1 MARSID
7 RKIADIV
14 NDNYVFGAVLY
25 YFGIEF
31 YEYNDQTLREVC
43 HQRGLSPDSV
53 IRKLESVI
61 NVTPKEKLALQDF
74 PMELLVEYLKH
85 SHYLFVKEK
94 LPYIAKLIE
103 HVQARGN
110 YQGVLNDLKF
120 VFPLFVEE
128 FIHHIYE
135 EEDTLFSYVR
145 DLSNYLHGTG
155 NPSRLYYRMENYSL
169 HHFSME
175 HAEHDDDMKGIR
187 RITSDYQLR
196 EGAPLQVRVLFSEL
210 ESLEQELKIHAKVEN
225 DILFP
230 KALMLEQ
237 KVRQRMS
244 EKIQFN

>member
-1 MARSID
+1 MSRSID
-7 RKIADIV
+7 RKIEDIV

-31 YEYNDQTLREVC
+31 YRYNDQTLREVC
-43 HQRGLSPDSV
+43 HQRGLSPGSV
-53 IRKLESVI
+53 SRKLESI
-61 NVTPKEKLALQDF
+61 ENVTREEKLALQNF

-103 HVQARGN
+103 SVPAEGEN
-110 YQGVLNDLKF
+110 KPILEDLKF

-135 EEDTLFSYVR
+135 EEDTLFSYV
-145 DLSNYLHGTG
+145 LELNNYLYGSG
-155 NPSRLYYRMENYSL
+155 NPSQLYYRMENYSL

-187 RITSDYQLR
+187 RITEEYQLQAN
-196 EGAPLQVRVLFSEL
+196 APLQVRVLFSEL
-210 ESLEQELKIHAKVEN
+210 QSLEQDLKIHARVEN

-230 KALMLEQ
+230 KALMIEQ
-237 KVRQRMS
+237 QVRQHMS
-244 EKIQFN
+244 EKIKFN

>member
-1 MARSID
+1 MPRSLD
-7 RKIADIV
+7 RKIEDIV

-31 YEYNDQTLREVC
+31 YQYNDQTLREVC
-43 HQRGLSPDSV
+43 HERGLSPQSLT
-53 IRKLESVI
+53 RKLESI
-61 NVTPKEKLALQDF
+61 ENVSQKEKLELQNF

-94 LPYIAKLIE
+94 LPYIAKLIDNVSSDGPNKAILE
-103 HVQARGN
+103 
-110 YQGVLNDLKF
+110 DLKF

-135 EEDTLFSYVR
+135 EEDTLFSYV
-145 DLSNYLHGTG
+145 LSLTHYLNGKG

-187 RITSDYQLR
+187 RITEEYHLNDT
-196 EGAPLQVRVLFSEL
+196 APLQVRVLFSEL
-210 ESLEQELKIHAKVEN
+210 KTLERDLKIHAKVEN

-230 KALMLEQ
+230 KALMIEQ
-237 KVRQRMS
+237 KVRQHIS

>member
-1 MARSID
+1 MAGSID
-7 RKIADIV
+7 RKIEDIV

-31 YEYNDQTLREVC
+31 YRYNDQTLREVC
-43 HQRGLSPDSV
+43 HQRGLSPQSV
-53 IRKLESVI
+53 IRKLEAIEEVSQA
-61 NVTPKEKLALQDF
+61 EKLELQNF

-94 LPYIAKLIE
+94 LPYIAKLIQ
-103 HVQARGN
+103 HVPADGTYMHILQ
-110 YQGVLNDLKF
+110 DLKF

-135 EEDTLFSYVR
+135 EEDTLFSYVLA
-145 DLSNYLHGTG
+145 LSNFLNGMG
-155 NPSRLYYRMENYSL
+155 NQGRLYYRMENYSL

-175 HAEHDDDMKGIR
+175 HAEHDDDMQGIR
-187 RITSDYQLR
+187 QITGEYHL
-196 EGAPLQVRVLFSEL
+196 EENAPLQVRVLFSEL
-210 ESLEQELKIHAKVEN
+210 RALEKELKIHARVEN

-230 KALMLEQ
+230 KALMIEQ

-244 EKIQFN
+244 EKIQLN

>member
-1 MARSID
+1 MSRSFD
-7 RKIADIV
+7 RKIEDIV

-31 YEYNDQTLREVC
+31 YQYNDQTLREVC
-43 HQRGLSPDSV
+43 HQRGLSPESLT
-53 IRKLESVI
+53 RKLESI
-61 NVTPKEKLALQDF
+61 GNVSQKGKVELQNF

-94 LPYIAKLIE
+94 LPYIAKLID
-103 HVQARGN
+103 HVPSAGPN
-110 YQGVLNDLKF
+110 KAILEDLKF

-135 EEDTLFSYVR
+135 EEDTLFSYV
-145 DLSNYLHGTG
+145 LSLTNYLNGTG
-155 NPSRLYYRMENYSL
+155 NPSSLYYRMENYSL

-187 RITSDYQLR
+187 RITEEYYLDDS
-196 EGAPLQVRVLFSEL
+196 APLQVRVLFSEL
-210 ESLEQELKIHAKVEN
+210 KSLEEDLKIHAKVEN

-230 KALMLEQ
+230 KALMIEQ
-237 KVRQRMS
+237 KVRQGIS